1 MLHDAGVLPGIQA
14 LVESG
19 GVQAEIHGEAF
30 QIVLVESALI
40 FTGLALEQQVVV
52 LPKLILIAGALAG
65 FRSPRGLLSQERKM
79 PVSKANF
86 TALDIFFDDLAT
98 RASGKSA
105 AEGSLKIAELNH
117 RDRGIL
123 VAQEMAALLDQE
135 GHHLGA

>member
-1 MLHDAGVLPGIQA
+1 MIFPELF
-14 LVESG
+14 LVSS
-19 GVQAEIHGEAF
+19 AF
-30 QIVLVESALI
+30 
-40 FTGLALEQQVVV
+40 
-52 LPKLILIAGALAG
+52 AG
-65 FRSPRGLLSQERKM
+65 FGCPPGF
-79 PVSKANF
+79 F
-86 TALDIFFDDLAT
+86 TQKSEVPIAQAYFPIGDILFIDLAT